1 MKKNDEDRKRC
12 FMSHNATI
20 VGIELYQADFE
31 LAEPFVTSLAR
42 ITMAHNIIVR
52 IYGSQGLYGTGEA
65 RPNPP
70 VTGETQKA
78 ALAAGEELAPRLL
91 GRPVSDIEGSVRL
104 LHKGL
109 LKNSALKSAFDIALY
124 DLLGKTAD
132 LPLFALLGGE
142 RRTVHTDNTV
152 SLGAPEEM
160 VAKAR
165 ACKEQ
170 GFEAIKVKLGSTFEE
185 DLCRM
190 EQIRGALGPQVA
202 LRIDANQG
210 WDRKTALRV
219 LLALEPLN
227 IQYCEQPVAYWDYE
241 SLRWIRDRVRIPI
254 MADESV
260 FGPQD
265 AFKLASSGCCDY
277 LNIKFAKTGGIHE
290 ALKVNAVAEACGM
303 ACMVGCMTESRLP
316 LTAAAHF
323 VSARPNIRFAD
334 LDGHLPMKE
343 DPVTGGASY
352 RGGAISLP
360 ETPGHGAD
368 YQEDFLARC
377 PRIRVE

>member
-1 MKKNDEDRKRC
+1 MKAHAK
-12 FMSHNATI
+12 I
-20 VGIELYQADFE
+20 VGIELYKADFE

-42 ITMAHNIIVR
+42 ITMAHNVIVR
-52 IYGSQGLYGTGEA
+52 IYESGGMYGTGEA

-78 ALAAGEELAPRLL
+78 ALAAGEEMAPRLL
-91 GRPVSDIEGSVRL
+91 GHPAWDIEGAVRIL
-104 LHKGL
+104 DKGL

-124 DLLGKTAD
+124 DLLGKMAD
-132 LPLFALLGGE
+132 LPLFALLGGG
-142 RRTVHTDNTV
+142 RRTVYTDNTV
-152 SLGAPEEM
+152 SLGPPGEM
-160 VAKAR
+160 VEKAL
-165 ACKEQ
+165 ACKRE
-170 GFEAIKVKLGSTFEE
+170 GFRAVKVKLGSTFEE
-185 DLCRM
+185 DLFRM
-190 EQIRGALGPQVA
+190 EQIRKALGPDTA

-219 LLALEPLN
+219 LQALEPLGVE
-227 IQYCEQPVAYWDYE
+227 YCEQPVVHWDYE
-241 SLRWIRDRVRIPI
+241 GLRWIRDRTRIPI

-265 AFKLASSGCCDY
+265 AFRLASGGCCDY
-277 LNIKFAKTGGIHE
+277 LNIKFAKTGGIHG

-303 ACMVGCMTESRLP
+303 PCMVGCMTESRLP

-323 VSARPNIRFAD
+323 VSARPNVRFAD

-343 DPVTGGASY
+343 DPVIGGASY
-352 RGGAISLP
+352 DGGAISLP
-360 ETPGHGAD
+360 ELPGHGGD
-368 YQEDFLARC
+368 YKADFLARC

>member
-1 MKKNDEDRKRC
+1 
-12 FMSHNATI
+12 MSSSVKI
-20 VGIELYQADFE
+20 IGLELYRADFE

-42 ITMAHNIIVR
+42 ITSAHNIVVR
-52 IYGSQGLYGTGEA
+52 IYGSNGLHGTGEA

-70 VTGETQKA
+70 VTGETQSA
-78 ALAAGEELAPRLL
+78 ALAAGEELAPKLL
-91 GRPVSDIEGSVRL
+91 GQPVSDIEGSVRL
-104 LHKGL
+104 LHRGL

-124 DLLGKTAD
+124 DLLGKTAN
-132 LPLFALLGGE
+132 LPLFALLGGG
-142 RRTVHTDNTV
+142 RRIVHTDNTV
-152 SLGAPEEM
+152 SLGSPEEM
-160 VAKAR
+160 VEKALR
-165 ACKEQ
+165 CKGE
-170 GFEAIKVKLGSTFEE
+170 GFRAIKVKLGSTFEE
-185 DLCRM
+185 DLYRM
-190 EQIRGALGPQVA
+190 ERIREALGAEVA

-227 IQYCEQPVAYWDYE
+227 IEYCEQPVAHWDYE

-265 AFKLASSGCCDY
+265 AFKLASMGCCDY
-277 LNIKFAKTGGIHE
+277 LNIKLAKTGGIHE
-290 ALKVNAVAEACGM
+290 ALKVNALAESCGM
-303 ACMVGCMTESRLP
+303 ACMMGCMTESRLP
-316 LTAAAHF
+316 LTAAAHL

-343 DPVTGGASY
+343 DPVIGGASY
-352 RGGAISLP
+352 NGGAISLP

-368 YQEDFLARC
+368 YEDGFLARC
-377 PRIRVE
+377 SRIRVE